1 MSDENDQNSSNRF
14 LSDQD
19 AKLWKHVTKDVK
31 PLDKTVPKTAQKQ
44 VKNTKAEQESSAPA
58 HPVERFVLS
67 HKEEN
72 HKVIKQ
78 STQVDKR
85 TSERLR
91 RGKMP
96 IEGRLDL
103 HGLSQSQAYEALLS
117 FVRSAYHSEKRCVL
131 VITGKGMARHGDV
144 PLYAQTKGVLKQ
156 KTPIWLGED
165 VFRQYVLKV
174 EQARPE
180 HGGGG
185 AIYVLIRRNR

>member
-19 AKLWKHVTKDVK
+19 AKLWEAVTKDVK
-31 PLDKTVPKTAQKQ
+31 PLRKTVPKTVQRQ
-44 VKNTKAEQESSAPA
+44 VKNDNPKQHNSTLKSSINQYEPR
-58 HPVERFVLS
+58 VS
-67 HKEEN
+67 EEN
-72 HKVIKQ
+72 HGSIKQ
-78 STQVDKR
+78 DVQVDKR
-85 TSERLR
+85 TAERLR
-91 RGKMP
+91 RGKIP

-117 FVRSAYHSEKRCVL
+117 FVRTAYHGGKRCVI
-131 VITGKGMARHGDV
+131 VVTGKGMARHGDV
-144 PLYAQTKGVLKQ
+144 PIYKQTIGVLKQ
-156 KTPIWLGED
+156 KTPIWLSEN

-185 AIYVLIRRNR
+185 ALYVLIRRKR